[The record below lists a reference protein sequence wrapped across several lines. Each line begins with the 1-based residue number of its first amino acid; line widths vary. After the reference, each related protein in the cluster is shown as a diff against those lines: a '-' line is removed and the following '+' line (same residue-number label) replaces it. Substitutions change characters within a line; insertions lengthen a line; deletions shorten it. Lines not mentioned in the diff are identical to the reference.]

1 MTFGW
6 TIEAQIVAAKCGAKI
21 CEIPVRERLRLGGWQ
36 KVSGVSWRRTL
47 AIGCQIV
54 AAGFRTGMNY
64 RSHVEPAALV
74 FEERSRFAE
83 PQRES

>member
-21 CEIPVRERLRLGGWQ
+21 CEIPACGTAAPGWPP
-36 KVSGVSWRRTL
+36 KVSGVSWRRTFGYWL
-47 AIGCQIV
+47 SDRSSR
-54 AAGFRTGMNY
+54 FRTGMNY
-64 RSHVEPAALV
+64 RSHAEPAALV